1 MNQNID
7 EKGCILE
14 ISGGKCVTANKAKIY
29 TDYQNM
35 KIVNELNRSKVH
47 FAKFANT
54 SFFTFYTLF
63 MLVKNNSECNSK
75 KK

>member
-1 MNQNID
+1 MSLQTRLKLHRLSKY
-7 EKGCILE
+7 E
-14 ISGGKCVTANKAKIY
+14 
-29 TDYQNM
+29 M
-35 KIVNELNRSKVH
+35 KFVNEFNRNEVH

-54 SFFTFYTLF
+54 SFLTLYTLF